1 MRHSKQAKT
10 WFWICTRRVNGKK
23 CNSAK
28 FSVRRGT
35 FFDNSK
41 LSIQSILRIVWNFVH
56 HLSEEQCK
64 QFVGIS
70 TKTNHTVGEY
80 YRDCRNICNHQ
91 YWIRNP
97 RNLPKL
103 GGLMSFSK
111 WMNHTFQVSPN
122 SIEAE
127 DSVRYGMTTISGFS
141 DLSQEDILEQVPSN
155 RSRKTLLPI
164 INKYCLDG
172 TLFCSDGW
180 KAYHCLAAHLDLEDV
195 IHIP

>member
-1 MRHSKQAKT
+1 MLALKKQPLLDITNSTSDRNERIKKHCTGAVYDMLPIAFPNKLSSDSIDCTISQRLLCRNNMRHSKQAKT

-23 CNSAK
+23 CNIAK

-80 YRDCRNICNHQ
+80 YCDFRNTWNH
-91 YWIRNP
+91 WIRDP
-97 RNLPKL
+97 RNLAKL
-103 GGLMSFSK
+103 GV
-111 WMNHTFQVSPN
+111 WC
-122 SIEAE
+122 
-127 DSVRYGMTTISGFS
+127 
-141 DLSQEDILEQVPSN
+141 
-155 RSRKTLLPI
+155 
-164 INKYCLDG
+164 YCRNG
-172 TLFCSDGW
+172 
-180 KAYHCLAAHLDLEDV
+180 
-195 IHIP
+195 